1 MAGLHLGGAEDA
13 AQQVRQAQQAR
24 QAALEGERRR
34 QERAAKL
41 AEMAFDSPEEA
52 EEEEAEEEQSR
63 ITKLKEKAATSKAKA
78 KAKEEDRETFASEE
92 SRVKM
97 AQLAAAVLANERT
110 AERYARVSDAQTV
123 ALNEF
128 IDIVDP
134 IMDLPMFNPG
144 VNHNETVAEAEAAV
158 TAARKQRQAFR
169 EQALK
174 IMNNMQRRCATYL
187 LWLSSGSL

>member
-1 MAGLHLGGAEDA
+1 MGTWQG
-13 AQQVRQAQQAR
+13 RQHHVVSV
-24 QAALEGERRR
+24 G
-34 QERAAKL
+34 
-41 AEMAFDSPEEA
+41 
-52 EEEEAEEEQSR
+52 
-63 ITKLKEKAATSKAKA
+63 AATTRTQTPRIGQTNWRAGEQAHLAVVASRK
-78 KAKEEDRETFASEE
+78 DRETFASEE

-158 TAARKQRQAFR
+158 TAAKKQWQAFR
-169 EQALK
+169 DQALG
-174 IMNNMQRRCATYL
+174 A
-187 LWLSSGSL
+187 GA